1 MTKCKQN
8 IIINRIFGMGLQ
20 IFTMFIFLTVF
31 FFTYVKLIEKQS
43 FVNQIN
49 LVVDDLATD
58 QDFNKLKPPEGSTKD
73 ALLIVIDG
81 SLDLAKQKS
90 IKQSQKTDQNISK
103 QNEKTLRKAVKW
115 VIIAIILVI
124 VIIITIKAFRVC
136 LPISTH
142 IKDSLVTLFFI
153 ALTEFLFLTIIT
165 SKYWSI
171 NRQQVRKDL
180 GESIHKYISDNNLNP
195 KN

>member
-1 MTKCKQN
+1 
-8 IIINRIFGMGLQ
+8 
-20 IFTMFIFLTVF
+20 MFIFLTVF

-73 ALLIVIDG
+73 ALLIVING

-90 IKQSQKTDQNISK
+90 IKQSQKADTNISK

-115 VIIAIILVI
+115 VIIASILVI
-124 VIIITIKAFRVC
+124 VIIITIKIFKVC

>member
-1 MTKCKQN
+1 MIKCKQN
-8 IIINRIFGMGLQ
+8 ISVNRIFGMGLQ
-20 IFTMFIFLTVF
+20 IFAMFIFLTVF

-43 FVNQIN
+43 FENQIN
-49 LVVDDLATD
+49 LIVDDLVTD
-58 QDFNKLKPPEGSTKD
+58 QDFNKFKPTEGSAKD
-73 ALLIVIDG
+73 ALLIIING

-90 IKQSQKTDQNISK
+90 IKQSQKADTNISK

-115 VIIAIILVI
+115 VIIASIIVI
-124 VIIITIKAFRVC
+124 VIIITIKIFKVC

-171 NRQQVRKDL
+171 NRQEVRIDL
-180 GESIHKYISDNNLNP
+180 GKSIHKYISDNNLNP